1 MMVCIYCG
9 RPCEFWC
16 RLCGENHLVTQ
27 EEFDEYHDDEQQA
40 PDAP

>member
-16 RLCGENHLVTQ
+16 RLCGEAHLVTEHEYAEANG
-27 EEFDEYHDDEQQA
+27 EEAEE
-40 PDAP
+40 